1 MTTSLLTPDHI
12 IHALISVYESFF
24 NHEKNI
30 EIILKE
36 EQDSIEKISAFF
48 QISPQTAIIT
58 AILWCNQ
65 IRGSRFQL
73 NRNMKK
79 LKMNTIAILECNE
92 ALSDFKKKGW
102 LIPSKKSYEIQST
115 DDYLFSKEFMYAVSV
130 NNFQDLEI
138 KIAEDFFS
146 AMIQLHRYI
155 KNIISSL
162 EFHSSEEIILEY
174 IEKMKHIEPITLL
187 FENPKIQPMER
198 VLLAYLMS
206 SYVSGEGSFDLN
218 YCLDYIDPD
227 GVFHYKFKDRVIKN
241 QSVLFT
247 EDYLSFYTDG
257 FVDFSEVKLG
267 SKIKDVIQERLVTE
281 KKESFRPRILS
292 ITNTESLNPVKLFFN
307 ESLKTDLEKIFEITS
322 NRFVSLTEKM
332 KSQNLNSALTFIF
345 HGNPGTG
352 KTEVV
357 KQIALKNN
365 RPILSVDCSKILDK
379 HVGESEKKMKQLFS
393 EYRQA
398 MKLQDQTPILLF
410 NEADALLSKRGSVE
424 KSVDQMYNSLQN
436 ILLQELE
443 DFEGIFIATTN
454 MLMNMDLAFDRRFLF
469 KVYFE
474 EPNHEVRLQILQNA
488 FPNID
493 CIDTLLMIN
502 NKYSLNGGQIHAIKK
517 RVFIENEILEQD
529 TFLLEQ
535 LERLAQEQVNF
546 SNIKHLKVGF

>member
-12 IHALISVYESFF
+12 IHALTLVYDAFF

-30 EIILKE
+30 ETILKE
-36 EQDSIEKISAFF
+36 EQDSIEKISVFF

-73 NRNMKK
+73 NKYMKK
-79 LKMNTIAILECNE
+79 LNMNTIAIIECNE

-130 NNFQDLEI
+130 NNSQDLEI

-174 IEKMKHIEPITLL
+174 IEKMKHIEPIALL

-198 VLLAYLMS
+198 VLLAYLMG
-206 SYVSGEGSFDLN
+206 SYVAGEGSFDLN

-227 GVFHYKFKDRVIKN
+227 GAFHYKFKDRVIKN

-267 SKIKDVIQERLVTE
+267 KKITDVIQDRLVTDRI
-281 KKESFRPRILS
+281 ESFRPRILS
-292 ITNTESLNPVKLFFN
+292 ITNSDSLNPVQLFFN
-307 ESLKTDLEKIFEITS
+307 ESLETELKKIFEITS
-322 NRFVSLTEKM
+322 NRFESLIEKM
-332 KSQNLNSALTFIF
+332 KTQNLKSVLTFIF

-357 KQIALKNN
+357 KQLALKNN
-365 RPILSVDCSKILDK
+365 RNILSVDCSQILDK
-379 HVGESEKKMKQLFS
+379 HVGESEKKMKLIFG

-398 MKLQDQTPILLF
+398 MKLQVETPILLF
-410 NEADALLSKRGSVE
+410 NEADALLSKRGNVE

-454 MLMNMDLAFDRRFLF
+454 MLANMDLAFDRRFLF
-469 KVYFE
+469 KIYFE
-474 EPNHEVRLQILQNA
+474 EPNQEIRYQILRDA
-488 FPNID
+488 FPNVDSIE
-493 CIDTLLMIN
+493 TLKKIN

-529 TFLLEQ
+529 TFSMEQ

-546 SNIKHLKVGF
+546 RNYKHLKVGY